1 MSPYHNYAP
10 YQVPA
15 LAEMEDPRTVIGK
28 AEPHSSSS
36 GPAGRSR
43 ERWRHRPDLRLLDRR
58 VAPNYAYQVPPLDDS
73 VLGFEAFGAV
83 FGFVKSVYEPAKL
96 LSARSLPTF
105 VGLAQMLGMASAP
118 VGSKPRRRG
127 HRSLLKTAKFQPRLP
142 IDHSAWR
149 HKPLTLRGPKN
160 GGRRLGQG
168 HQRRLDRAWVRP
180 Q

>member
-1 MSPYHNYAP
+1 MSPDHNYA
-10 YQVPA
+10 A
-15 LAEMEDPRTVIGK
+15 T
-28 AEPHSSSS
+28 
-36 GPAGRSR
+36 GPGRNGRSQNGNR
-43 ERWRHRPDLRLLDRR
+43 QSRTSFVQLWPGWGDLVNVGAIDRIYVYSTDG
-58 VAPNYAYQVPPLDDS
+58 VARNYAYQVPLLDDS